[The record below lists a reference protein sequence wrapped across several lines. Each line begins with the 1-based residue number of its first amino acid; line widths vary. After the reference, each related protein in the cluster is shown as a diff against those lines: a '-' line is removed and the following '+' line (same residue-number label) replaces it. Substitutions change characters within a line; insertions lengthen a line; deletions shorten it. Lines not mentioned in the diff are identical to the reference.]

1 LHFLTESL
9 FSLFQLYLFP
19 FSVAGFP
26 KSLKTESD
34 RRVSKN
40 LTRFFTDMAKHGNP
54 TPASSTNHDVTI
66 QWEPQRIRS
75 KKFLTIG
82 EDVKVGAL
90 DSPMKKRIE
99 FWNRIVRDSGHLDWI
114 PSDLA
119 ISRLFSETAE
129 KRTSLFSHL
138 KFSSKADISSPSS
151 QQYSSYLSQYGNFL
165 IYDNNTIYFY
175 THLLYKS
182 FYIF

>member
-1 LHFLTESL
+1 MIIHL
-9 FSLFQLYLFP
+9 QLYLFP

-34 RRVSKN
+34 RRVSRN

-54 TPASSTNHDVTI
+54 TPAASSNHDVTI
-66 QWEPQRIRS
+66 KWEPQRIGS

-82 EDVKVGAL
+82 DDLKVGEL
-90 DSPMKKRIE
+90 DSPLKKRIA
-99 FWNRIVRDSGHLDWI
+99 FWNRIVRDSGHLNWI

-138 KFSSKADISSPSS
+138 KFSSKADISS
-151 QQYSSYLSQYGNFL
+151 
-165 IYDNNTIYFY
+165 
-175 THLLYKS
+175 
-182 FYIF
+182 